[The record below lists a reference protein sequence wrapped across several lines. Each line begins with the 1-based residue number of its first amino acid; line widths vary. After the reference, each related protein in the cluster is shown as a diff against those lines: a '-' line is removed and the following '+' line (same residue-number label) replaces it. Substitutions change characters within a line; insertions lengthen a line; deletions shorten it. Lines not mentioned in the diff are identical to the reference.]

1 MYTTKTIQE
10 IIYQIVI
17 NIDNSVSDNDTNAQY
32 QQNKSYSQQDYK
44 NYNNKDKYNDVN
56 HNIIANAINEDNKT
70 DKANLIEANN
80 KAR

>member
-1 MYTTKTIQE
+1 MLSISRINLIRSKTT
-10 IIYQIVI
+10 
-17 NIDNSVSDNDTNAQY
+17 
-32 QQNKSYSQQDYK
+32 K
-44 NYNNKDKYNDVN
+44 NYNNKNKYNDVN

>member
-1 MYTTKTIQE
+1 MTKTIQD

-17 NIDNSVSDNDTNAQY
+17 NIDNSVSDNDTNAQH

-56 HNIIANAINEDNKT
+56 YNLIENVIDEDNKT
-70 DKANLIEANN
+70 DIANLIEANN

>member
-1 MYTTKTIQE
+1 MIQMLSISRINLIRSKTT
-10 IIYQIVI
+10 
-17 NIDNSVSDNDTNAQY
+17 
-32 QQNKSYSQQDYK
+32 K

-56 HNIIANAINEDNKT
+56 YNLIANAINEDNKT